1 MSTSE
6 TPLQYLETALASPQS
21 IKWSTFSR
29 MLLSTYLTEPDLRH
43 VLYLATTALVK
54 ARWALRK
61 LDLWRKRATAFGIK
75 HADELS
81 GETETEAS
89 ALRVWRDE
97 LDLEAP
103 AMKEGRNECVK
114 AIESIVV
121 KLQKDYLEVGKAREL
136 RAKWRQER
144 G

>member
-6 TPLQYLETALASPQS
+6 TPLQYLETALARPQL

-29 MLLSTYLTEPDLRH
+29 MLLSAYLTEPDLRH
-43 VLYLATTALVK
+43 VLYLATIALVN
-54 ARWALRK
+54 ARWTLRK

-75 HADELS
+75 HADELN

-89 ALRVWRDE
+89 AFRVWRDE

-103 AMKEGRNECVK
+103 PVKEGRNECVK

-121 KLQKDYLEVGKAREL
+121 ELQKDHLKVGKAREL
-136 RAKWRQER
+136 RAEWRQER